1 MKLSDAI
8 GGTPLIFLET
18 ISRMIGANIFIK
30 YEAGNPFGSS
40 LDRTALRYIQQGIQ
54 SGKLTPDG
62 CIVEASSGDLAVSLP
77 ISVLKIV

>member
-30 YEAGNPFGSS
+30 YEAGNPFGLIAGQNRAEVYSAG
-40 LDRTALRYIQQGIQ
+40 DPKR
-54 SGKLTPDG
+54 
-62 CIVEASSGDLAVSLP
+62 EADARWVYC
-77 ISVLKIV
+77 